1 MHLDLS
7 SAAVTGAVAM
17 LESNKASENS
27 ADFEDCDVKNS
38 IFVDSILHQY
48 RCHFPDLSTYKLPEN
63 SSINLFALRSDQ
75 LIFDSLLWICLTILD
90 CQLTR
95 CSFLNIIQY
104 RFFVHWTVCRL
115 IGNNHHLID
124 IMCVFFSLGMTLA
137 IVVGLLMKF
146 ITKLRFPS
154 HASIVSNHLLGNL
167 AKSNS
172 YILLEKRLHIGTKP
186 HLKGNETLVVRSLGF
201 TRKKTTSEKNDFF
214 GTVWSC
220 LGWVAKKISATVL
233 PSLIFIFWWRSS
245 HSGQL
250 MYQQTKI

>member
-90 CQLTR
+90 GQLTR

-115 IGNNHHLID
+115 IGNNHHLIV
-124 IMCVFFSLGMTLA
+124 IICLFFSGYDSSNRRGATNEIHYKA
-137 IVVGLLMKF
+137 A
-146 ITKLRFPS
+146 FPIS
-154 HASIVSNHLLGNL
+154 CFDRIESSSW
-167 AKSNS
+167 KSS
-172 YILLEKRLHIGTKP
+172 
-186 HLKGNETLVVRSLGF
+186 
-201 TRKKTTSEKNDFF
+201 KK
-214 GTVWSC
+214 
-220 LGWVAKKISATVL
+220 
-233 PSLIFIFWWRSS
+233 
-245 HSGQL
+245 
-250 MYQQTKI
+250 